1 MTSLHIALHDGFKD
15 DTVAIRV
22 NGEKVFEKSGVTTKM
37 QISYAD
43 SFEVDVPEGNVNVD
57 VNLPLKHLS
66 SSTSLQVEAPVYLG
80 IDLTLENTIDYRIS
94 QEPFRY
100 L

>member
-15 DTVAIRV
+15 DTVALRV
-22 NGEKVFEKSGVTTKM
+22 NGEKVFEKSGVTTKL

-43 SFEVDVPEGNVNVD
+43 SCDVDVPAGNVKVE
-57 VNLPLKHLS
+57 VNLPLKHVS
-66 SSTSLQVEAPVYLG
+66 SSTSLQVDAPAYLG
-80 IDLTLENTIDYRIS
+80 IDITPDNAIDYRIS

>member
-1 MTSLHIALHDGFKD
+1 MTFLHIALQDGFKD
-15 DTVAIRV
+15 DTVAIRI
-22 NGEKVFEKSGVTTKM
+22 NRKKVFEKSGVTTKL

-43 SFEVDVPEGNVNVD
+43 SFDVNVPEGKADVE

-66 SSTSLQVEAPVYLG
+66 SSTSFQVEAPVYLG
-80 IDLTLENTIDYRIS
+80 IDLTSENTIDYRIS

>member
-22 NGEKVFEKSGVTTKM
+22 NGEKVVEKSGVTTKL

-43 SFEVDVPEGNVNVD
+43 SFDVDVPKGNANVE
-57 VNLPLKHLS
+57 VSLPLKHLS

-80 IDLTLENTIDYRIS
+80 IDLTPENKIDYRIS